1 MQVNAAA
8 VEIRVAQWGED
19 AAALTALRRQV
30 FVVEQGV
37 PEELEWDGLDA
48 GAAHFLACA
57 DGVVVGCARLLGDG
71 HVGRMAVLSP
81 WRGRG
86 VGSALLREVLSAC
99 RARGYGHAFL
109 NAQTAALDF
118 YRRLGFHAVG
128 GEFIDAGIPHFR
140 MERAMENLTQQLN
153 QQHAIAGKLRF
164 VDAAPG
170 LPVAEVTLPQATAR
184 IAVNGAQVLEW
195 APAGQQPVIWVSR
208 AAVYQPGKGVRGG
221 VPVCWPWFGAGAD
234 GKPAHG
240 FVRTRLW
247 QVRET
252 GVGPADTV
260 FIRLGLTDDEST
272 RALWNHAFDVELVVS
287 VGAALKMELVTRNT
301 GAEAF
306 TITDG
311 LHTYFRVG
319 DIGRTRVL
327 GLEDTVYLDK
337 VQGTGE
343 SRQAGA
349 VQFGGETDRV
359 YIGTTADCI
368 IDDAALGRK
377 IRIAK
382 SGSRSTV
389 VWNPWTEKEKG
400 FADMAAGEYRDML
413 CVETTNAG
421 PDSVSVAPGGEH
433 RLVAFV
439 GVE

>member
-1 MQVNAAA
+1 
-8 VEIRVAQWGED
+8 
-19 AAALTALRRQV
+19 
-30 FVVEQGV
+30 
-37 PEELEWDGLDA
+37 
-48 GAAHFLACA
+48 
-57 DGVVVGCARLLGDG
+57 
-71 HVGRMAVLSP
+71 
-81 WRGRG
+81 
-86 VGSALLREVLSAC
+86 
-99 RARGYGHAFL
+99 
-109 NAQTAALDF
+109 
-118 YRRLGFHAVG
+118 
-128 GEFIDAGIPHFR
+128 
-140 MERAMENLTQQLN
+140 MENFTQQLN
-153 QQHAIAGKLRF
+153 HQHAIAGKLRF

-170 LPVAEVTLPQATAR
+170 LPVAEITLPQATAR

-252 GVGPADTV
+252 AVGPADTV
-260 FIRLGLTDDEST
+260 VIRLGLTDDEST
-272 RALWNHAFDVELVVS
+272 RALWDHAFDVELVVS

-301 GAEAF
+301 GAEPF
-306 TITDG
+306 TITNG
-311 LHTYFRVG
+311 LHPYFRVG

-337 VQGTGE
+337 VQGMGE

-349 VQFGGETDRV
+349 VQFSGETDRV
-359 YIGTTADCI
+359 YIGTAADCV